1 MELNWFAFK
10 AFGFLGPVSASILC
24 KLATR
29 AANDLDLQASVEVRR
44 WREILGLRLQLENAE
59 ILTRG

>member
-1 MELNWFAFK
+1 METY
-10 AFGFLGPVSASILC
+10 GRLGPDSASILS

-29 AANDLDLQASVEVRR
+29 AAKDLDLQASVEVRR